1 MDDVLEPLARSPK
14 LPQYLNEL
22 QILMKNEADARQ
34 RFRDWLDEDKKAEFI
49 NGEIILHSP
58 AKYQH
63 NNSRS
68 YISRL
73 LGLYVDV
80 KQIGKVQDEK
90 ALISLS
96 RNDYEPDISFWRQE
110 IASAFDEE
118 QMVFPP
124 PDLVIE
130 ILSPS
135 TEHKDRGV
143 KFDDYATHG
152 TMEYWIVDPVVQ
164 AIEQY
169 ILDNGSYLLHKKHV
183 VGELIESNVVAGFKM
198 PVKAAFDRSANVAAS
213 NALFA

>member
-96 RNDYEPDISFWRQE
+96 RNDYEPD
-110 IASAFDEE
+110 
-118 QMVFPP
+118 
-124 PDLVIE
+124 
-130 ILSPS
+130 
-135 TEHKDRGV
+135 
-143 KFDDYATHG
+143 
-152 TMEYWIVDPVVQ
+152 
-164 AIEQY
+164 
-169 ILDNGSYLLHKKHV
+169 
-183 VGELIESNVVAGFKM
+183 
-198 PVKAAFDRSANVAAS
+198 
-213 NALFA
+213 